1 MVGNY
6 LWNAAEKNSLSLWLA
21 AEGLTLII
29 LSLHACL
36 LLVVSNVKPDSP
48 CRALDRT
55 LKGHYHTLQ
64 VASRNK
70 ALGPE

>member
-6 LWNAAEKNSLSLWLA
+6 VWNVAEKNSLSHWLA
-21 AEGLTLII
+21 AEGLTLIT

-36 LLVVSNVKPDSP
+36 LLAVSNVKSAIP

-55 LKGHYHTLQ
+55 LKGHYHSLQ
-64 VASRNK
+64 VVNRDK
-70 ALGPE
+70 GLGSV